1 MQRRPESISP
11 VEAHVAYWLHY
22 VGNRLFHELR
32 QRALRFGVTAAES
45 LLLRKLCE
53 HENGAMQSRLA
64 AQLGLHRSHISRLA
78 MRLEIKGFINREKS
92 VSDRRALTL
101 TLTTAGRLMVP
112 SLAAA
117 ADKTNARNFAG
128 AGDAAHETIERV
140 TKWIVFRHR
149 FRFVPPVR
157 CRIREYLYL
166 HLGIDCDEDG
176 NADEVDTG

>member
-45 LLLRKLCE
+45 LLLRKLWE

-78 MRLEIKGFINREKS
+78 MRLEIKGLINREKS

-101 TLTTAGRLMVP
+101 TLATAGRLMVP

-117 ADKTNARNFAG
+117 ADKTNARHFGRVGEAPLL
-128 AGDAAHETIERV
+128 AIEKV
-140 TKWIVFRHR
+140 MKWIVYCGR
-149 FRFVPPVR
+149 FRFVPPGR
-157 CRIREYLYL
+157 CRIIRQHQYRYAAE
-166 HLGIDCDEDG
+166 GDDQDAEGCS
-176 NADEVDTG
+176 